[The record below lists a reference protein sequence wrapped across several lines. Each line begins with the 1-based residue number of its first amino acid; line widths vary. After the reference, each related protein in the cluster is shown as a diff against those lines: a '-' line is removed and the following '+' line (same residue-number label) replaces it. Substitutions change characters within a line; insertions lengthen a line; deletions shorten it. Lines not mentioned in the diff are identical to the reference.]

1 MAKTKPS
8 YQIPFDNSGHML
20 NYVHKHPG
28 PWREVVEFEASLRVV
43 QLHRGRSRVVLEMV
57 DANNR
62 TYWISLKEFMRLVL
76 EYDMYQ
82 GELPRLWWTFKKQ
95 GFSYFI
101 YEVKIPTTVRQTI
114 DNMTQFEMAR
124 MHRFAPMGEPMF
136 FGAVG
141 TYFGDSFRKK
151 GGMTPAISKAIG
163 WGDIEKDKQMFVLP
177 RFSPA
182 LQKKAAVQ
190 AQELRKSICDPRDS
204 FKEEID

>member
-1 MAKTKPS
+1 
-8 YQIPFDNSGHML
+8 ML
-20 NYVHKHPG
+20 NHAHKHPG
-28 PWREVVEFEASLRVV
+28 PWREVREFEASLHVV
-43 QLHRGRSRVVLEMV
+43 KYHLGRSSVILEV
-57 DANNR
+57 ADVHDK

-76 EYDMYQ
+76 DYNIHQ
-82 GELPRLWWTFKKQ
+82 GQLPELWWAFKRR
-95 GFSYFI
+95 GLSYFI
-101 YEVKIPTTVRQTI
+101 YEVKIPTAVKQTI
-114 DNMTQFEMAR
+114 DDMTQLEMAK

-136 FGAVG
+136 LGAVG

-163 WGDIEKDKQMFVLP
+163 WGDIEKDKQTFVLP

-204 FKEEID
+204 FKEESD